1 MSPEVSAHMT
11 TTSKQILFVLN
22 EGPYGSERPYNAL
35 RHAMELAKDPEFHV
49 RVFLV
54 GDAVQCAVAGQET
67 HEGFYNVERMM
78 SSLARRGE
86 VAT

>member
-1 MSPEVSAHMT
+1 MSPP
-11 TTSKQILFVLN
+11 SKQMLFVLN

-35 RHAMELAKDPEFHV
+35 RHAMELAKDPEVSV

-78 SSLARRGE
+78 ASLARRGE

>member
-1 MSPEVSAHMT
+1 MNGTPRE
-11 TTSKQILFVLN
+11 ILFVIN

-35 RHAMELAKDPEFHV
+35 RHAMELSKDPEVHV
-49 RVFLV
+49 RLFLV

-78 SSLARRGE
+78 ASIVRRGE

>member
-1 MSPEVSAHMT
+1 MSAARTE
-11 TTSKQILFVLN
+11 ILFVIN

-35 RHAMELAKDPEFHV
+35 RHAIELSKDADVHV
-49 RVFLV
+49 RLFLV

-78 SSLARRGE
+78 SSIVKRGE

>member
-1 MSPEVSAHMT
+1 MSDK
-11 TTSKQILFVLN
+11 SKQFLIVIN
-22 EGPYGSERPYNAL
+22 DGPYGSERTYNAL
-35 RHAMELAKDPEFHV
+35 RHAMELSKSAGVHV

-54 GDAVQCAVAGQET
+54 GDAVQFTVAGQVT
-67 HEGFYNVERMM
+67 HEGFHDVERML

>member
-1 MSPEVSAHMT
+1 MAE
-11 TTSKQILFVLN
+11 TSKSFLIVIN
-22 EGPYGSERPYNAL
+22 DGPYGNERPYNAL
-35 RHAMELAKDPEFHV
+35 RLALNLVKHPEASV

-54 GDAVQCAVAGQET
+54 GDGVQCAITGQET
-67 HEGFYNVERMM
+67 PEGYYNVERMV

>member
-1 MSPEVSAHMT
+1 MEAEARN
-11 TTSKQILFVLN
+11 VLVVIN
-22 EGPYGSERPYNAL
+22 DGPYGSERPFNAL
-35 RHAMELAKDPEFHV
+35 RLAIQLAKRPNVAV

-54 GDAVQCAVAGQET
+54 GDGVQCAVAGQET

-78 SSLARRGE
+78 TSLVREGE

>member
-1 MSPEVSAHMT
+1 MSATP
-11 TTSKQILFVLN
+11 KQILFVLN

-35 RHAMELAKDPEFHV
+35 RHAMEVAKDPEVHV

>member
-1 MSPEVSAHMT
+1 MSDPT
-11 TTSKQILFVLN
+11 KQFLFVIN

-35 RHAMELAKDPEFHV
+35 RHALELAKDAHIRV

-67 HEGFYNVERMM
+67 HEGFYNVERMI
-78 SSLARRGE
+78 SSLIRRGE

>member
-1 MSPEVSAHMT
+1 MST
-11 TTSKQILFVLN
+11 TPTEILFVIN

-35 RHAMELAKDPEFHV
+35 RHAMELCKDPVVNV
-49 RVFLV
+49 RLFLV

-78 SSLARRGE
+78 SSLIRHGE

>member
-1 MSPEVSAHMT
+1 MADPKKEF
-11 TTSKQILFVLN
+11 LFVIN
-22 EGPYGSERPYNAL
+22 DGPYGSERPYNAL
-35 RHAMELAKDPEFHV
+35 RHAMELSKDPDLSI

-54 GDAVQCAVAGQET
+54 GDSVQCAVAGQET

-78 SSLARRGE
+78 SSLVRRGE

>member
-1 MSPEVSAHMT
+1 MSD
-11 TTSKQILFVLN
+11 TSKQFLFVIN

-35 RHAMELAKDPEFHV
+35 RHAIELSKDADVHV

-78 SSLARRGE
+78 SSLVRRGE

>member
-1 MSPEVSAHMT
+1 MSAIPKE
-11 TTSKQILFVLN
+11 ILFVLN

-35 RHAMELAKDPEFHV
+35 RHAMELAKDPEVRV

>member
-1 MSPEVSAHMT
+1 MRFATPWNSPRIPMF
-11 TTSKQILFVLN
+11 TSECSLC
-22 EGPYGSERPYNAL
+22 
-35 RHAMELAKDPEFHV
+35 
-49 RVFLV
+49 

>member
-1 MSPEVSAHMT
+1 MPETKKS
-11 TTSKQILFVLN
+11 ILFVIN
-22 EGPYGSERPYNAL
+22 DGPYGSERPYNAL
-35 RHAMELAKDPEFHV
+35 RHAMELAKDSALSV
-49 RVFLV
+49 RVFLI

-78 SSLARRGE
+78 ASLVRRGE

>member
-1 MSPEVSAHMT
+1 MADK
-11 TTSKQILFVLN
+11 KQILFVLN
-22 EGPYGSERPYNAL
+22 DGPYGNERPYNAL
-35 RHAMELAKDPEFHV
+35 RHAMELAKDPGVGV

-54 GDAVQCAVAGQET
+54 GDAVQCAVSGQDT

-78 SSLARRGE
+78 AALVRHGE